1 MIWCPIEC
9 MDDKR
14 SRGRKRMGQ
23 DIKKALITGGAG
35 FIGSHLVD
43 ALIDRGCEVGVVDDL
58 STGRLSNLQH
68 LQGRI
73 EFCKGDIRDFDTM
86 RRMASG
92 CDAIFH
98 LAAMVS
104 VPQTVEDPV
113 VSSAINDTGTLMVLE
128 AARQAGVGRVVLSS
142 SCAVYGDDPEVPKHE
157 KMPLKPQSPYAA
169 QKLTN
174 ELHAGLYSELY
185 GLETVCL
192 RYFNV
197 FGPRQD
203 PSSPYSG
210 VISIFMTLA
219 AEKTKPLIYGDGNQY
234 RDFIFV
240 KDVVQA
246 NLKAALG
253 QGISGEI
260 FNIGSGQFI
269 RIKDLWEMIT
279 RLAGVNIIPEF
290 QDKRAGD
297 ILESVGDIQKASELL
312 GFKPEYNFK
321 DGLKITYDWY
331 VQKQK
336 N

>member
-1 MIWCPIEC
+1 
-9 MDDKR
+9 
-14 SRGRKRMGQ
+14 MGQ
-23 DIKKALITGGAG
+23 DIKKALVTGGAG

-43 ALIDRGCEVGVVDDL
+43 ALIDLGCDVGVVDDL

-68 LQGRI
+68 LQDRI
-73 EFCKGDIRDFDTM
+73 EFCKGDIRDFDAM
-86 RRMASG
+86 QRMASG

-157 KMPLKPQSPYAA
+157 KMALKPQSPYAV

-174 ELHAGLYSELY
+174 ELHSGLYSELY

-210 VISIFMTLA
+210 VISIFMTRA
-219 AEKTKPLIYGDGNQY
+219 AEKTKPIIYGDGNQY

-246 NLKAALG
+246 NLNAAVG

-260 FNIGSGQFI
+260 FNIGSGEFV
-269 RIKDLWEMIT
+269 RINELWQMIT
-279 RLAGVNIIPEF
+279 ELAGVNILPEY
-290 QDKRAGD
+290 QDHRAGD
-297 ILESVGDIQKASELL
+297 ILESVGDIQKASKLL
-312 GFKPEYNFK
+312 GFKPAYNFTE
-321 DGLKITYDWY
+321 GLKITYDWY
-331 VQKQK
+331 RCQ
-336 N
+336 

>member
-1 MIWCPIEC
+1 
-9 MDDKR
+9 MDT
-14 SRGRKRMGQ
+14 
-23 DIKKALITGGAG
+23 DIKKVLVTGGAG

-43 ALIDRGCEVGVVDDL
+43 ALIDRGCEVCIIDDL
-58 STGRLSNLQH
+58 STGKLSNLQH
-68 LQGRI
+68 HRERI
-73 EFCKGDIRDFDTM
+73 DFCKGDIGDFDTM
-86 RRMASG
+86 RRMAFG

-104 VPQTVEDPV
+104 VPQTVADPV

-157 KMPLKPQSPYAA
+157 KMPLKPQSPYAV

-174 ELHAGLYSELY
+174 ELHAGLYYELY

-210 VISIFMTLA
+210 VISIFMTRA
-219 AEKTKPLIYGDGNQY
+219 AEKTKPMIYGDGNQY

-240 KDVVQA
+240 KDVVRA
-246 NLKAALG
+246 NLSAAMK
-253 QGISGEI
+253 QDVSGEI

-269 RIKDLWEMIT
+269 RINELWEMIT
-279 RLAGVNIIPEF
+279 GLAEVNILPEY
-290 QDKRAGD
+290 QDHRAGD
-297 ILESVGDIQKASELL
+297 ILESVADIKKASQRL
-312 GFKPEYNFK
+312 GFKPAYNFTE
-321 DGLKITYDWY
+321 GLKITYDWY
-331 VQKQK
+331 RCQ
-336 N
+336 